1 MLMIAFEFVSDKAES
16 SDAMLP
22 SDGCLSNLPG
32 LSSGDSNSLAEDNWL
47 VLYTS
52 DVVLSDRLR
61 RCAFRNLR
69 PSRCEK

>member
-1 MLMIAFEFVSDKAES
+1 MLMIAFAFVSDKAES

-22 SDGCLSNLPG
+22 SDGCRSNLPG
-32 LSSGDSNSLAEDNWL
+32 LSSEDGDSLAEDWL

-52 DVVLSDRLR
+52 EVVLSDRLR
-61 RCAFRNLR
+61 RCAFRNRR